1 MDIVH
6 AEGRQLFE
14 HPLFRRRAALAA
26 PAMHAARAWFCRW
39 IATAAPRE
47 HLEAEEALLALVRAA
62 LQSDVRRLKQPA
74 AVTAGLIRR
83 AKEVLHERLT
93 DRLRLTEIAKE
104 VGASPA
110 YLTDLFTRTEGI
122 PLHQYLTR
130 LRIARALIELP
141 HADDITALALE
152 LGFSSHSHFTY
163 TFRREIGCTPS
174 EFRARSR
181 RPSLAGQPWRPDSR
195 ATGGSSAV
203 LVEGL
208 L

>member
-1 MDIVH
+1 M
-6 AEGRQLFE
+6 R
-14 HPLFRRRAALAA
+14 
-26 PAMHAARAWFCRW
+26 AARAWFCRW

-47 HLEAEEALLALVRAA
+47 QLAEEEALLALVRTA

-74 AVTAGLIRR
+74 AASASLIRR

-93 DRLRLTEIAKE
+93 DRLRLTEIAQE

-130 LRIARALIELP
+130 LRVARALIELP

-163 TFRREIGCTPS
+163 TFRRELGCTPS

-181 RPSLAGQPWRPDSR
+181 RPSRPRGVAVQDD
-195 ATGGSSAV
+195 SSALSV
-203 LVEGL
+203 DQRF
-208 L
+208 